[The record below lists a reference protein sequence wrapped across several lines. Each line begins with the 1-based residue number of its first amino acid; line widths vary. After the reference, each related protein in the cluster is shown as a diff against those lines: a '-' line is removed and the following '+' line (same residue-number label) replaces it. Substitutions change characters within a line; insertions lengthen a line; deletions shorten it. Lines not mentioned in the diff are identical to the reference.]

1 MYKNIVIFGE
11 NGAIGGALCDHYAQ
25 NKDNHIF
32 AVSRS
37 ATSQASKNRE
47 HLQIDFNDEESIQK
61 CCSII
66 FKKSP
71 PDTIIVTNGALH
83 IGEQLPE
90 KSLKDISRG
99 YMVSIFDINVII
111 PALVMKHILPMMPRD
126 HSFKFAAL
134 SARVGSISDNQL
146 GGWYS
151 YRASKSALN
160 MMIKTA
166 SIECTRRNPKSV
178 IVGLHPGTVSSD
190 LSAPF
195 QKNVAKDKLFTPQQ
209 SAQHLAEVVND
220 LIPEDTGNV
229 FAWDGQRIEP

>member
-1 MYKNIVIFGE
+1 MDKNIVIFGA
-11 NGAIGGALCDHYAQ
+11 NGAIGGALCDYYAQ
-25 NKDNHIF
+25 NKDHNVF
-32 AVSRS
+32 AASRS
-37 ATSQASKNRE
+37 IISPTSTNTK
-47 HLQIDFNDEESIQK
+47 HLQVDFNDEESIEK

-83 IGEQLPE
+83 IREKLPE
-90 KSLKDISRG
+90 KSLKDISRD
-99 YMVSIFDINVII
+99 YMASIFDINVII
-111 PALVMKHILPMMPRD
+111 PALIMKNIIPVMPRD
-126 HSFKFAAL
+126 HAFKFAAL

-166 SIECTRRNPKSV
+166 SIECARRNPKSV
-178 IVGLHPGTVSSD
+178 IVGLHPGTVNSN

-195 QKNVAKDKLFTPQQ
+195 QKNVAKDKLFTPQR
-209 SAQHLAEVVND
+209 SAQYLAEVVSN
-220 LIPEDTGNV
+220 LTSGDTGNV
-229 FAWDGQRIEP
+229 FAWDGQRIEA

>member
-1 MYKNIVIFGE
+1 MDKNIVIFGA
-11 NGAIGGALCDHYAQ
+11 NGAIGGALCDYYAQ
-25 NKDNHIF
+25 NKGNHIF

-37 ATSQASKNRE
+37 VISPTSSNTG
-47 HLQIDFNDEESIQK
+47 HLQINFNDEASVEK
-61 CCSII
+61 CCSLI

-71 PDTIIVTNGALH
+71 PDIIIVTNGALRVD
-83 IGEQLPE
+83 EQLPE
-90 KSLKDISRG
+90 KSLKDISKG
-99 YMVSIFDINVII
+99 YMASIFDINVII

-166 SIECTRRNPKSV
+166 SIECARRNPKSV
-178 IVGLHPGTVSSD
+178 IFGLHPGTVNSN

-195 QKNVAKDKLFTPQQ
+195 QSNIAKEKLFTPQQ
-209 SAQHLAEVVND
+209 SAQYLAGVVND

-229 FAWDGQRIEP
+229 FAWDGQRIEA